1 MQSVAVKRQTEVD
14 AAQLTL
20 HIWTQLVRAV
30 LQCAVCSNAP
40 IMQVVR
46 KLESELDV
54 PRMVR
59 MHWTGC
65 PNSCGQVNGLGRHSS
80 MSAPLGC
87 DCAGLLG
94 PAAG

>member
-1 MQSVAVKRQTEVD
+1 MCIHCSSDSRKQKADLAPSV
-14 AAQLTL
+14 
-20 HIWTQLVRAV
+20 HV
-30 LQCAVCSNAP
+30 L
-40 IMQVVR
+40 QVVR
-46 KLESELDV
+46 KLEAELDV